1 MAQLYERMYYTAPYS
16 YIRSTFIRE
25 YDIQKANINAL
36 LSNGIITQKEYD
48 WFCIIP
54 KQQREEY
61 IGKMAKNN
69 KEIKLASIII
79 DTIKEA
85 RRLFIETN
93 GLSESSIL
101 SIKNDAL
108 YIINDIPT
116 YTDFGN
122 MHFILKN
129 VYTSYY
135 HIQIPRGLE
144 MYYSLDRVNN
154 LEKLDIKGIS
164 DGNLEVYH
172 EPFMVDFLKTLFY
185 SIETDPIKDS
195 IELIKA
201 FYTKYINRDLDIEY
215 YRQFGPK
222 SMFDTLFNSPVLKSR
237 YLVNNPLSNQSN
249 LVIDYNASI
258 IRELYKIVCNIY
270 FNETR
275 Q

>member
-48 WFCIIP
+48 WFCILP

-79 DTIKEA
+79 DSIKEA

-122 MHFILKN
+122 MHFVLKN

-135 HIQIPRGLE
+135 HIQSPRNLE
-144 MYYSLDRVNN
+144 MYYSLDRINN
-154 LEKLDIKGIS
+154 LEKLDVKGIN
-164 DGNLEVYH
+164 DENLDVYH
-172 EPFMVDFLKTLFY
+172 EPFMVDFLKALFY
-185 SIETDPIKDS
+185 SIETDPIKDVV
-195 IELIKA
+195 ELLKA
-201 FYTKYINRDLDIEY
+201 FYDSYIRGDLDIGY
-215 YRQFGPK
+215 YRQFGPASK
-222 SMFDTLFNSPVLKSR
+222 FDTSYRSPVLGTR
-237 YLVNNPLSNQSN
+237 YLINNPIQDRTRIVS
-249 LVIDYNASI
+249 DYNATI

-270 FNETR
+270 FSETR